1 MAGRKSGRNDMAGF
15 CAKCGVPLE
24 SSTAFCPTC
33 GTPIASQ
40 PVPPLPAA
48 AVKKTSVLKIVL
60 IVVAVLFG
68 LGILG
73 VGTIAYM
80 GWRAMH
86 SGAISVG
93 QESDVSEADLGVS
106 IYPGAVP
113 NAKAASRMKFSGMQS
128 VSAMYSTGDP
138 ASAVLNYYQE
148 KLGPNATSSDR
159 NGTSV
164 LTLSSAV
171 GNTKDSVI
179 VSVTPGAQAG
189 GATQIMIMHMKTG
202 TQ

>member
-1 MAGRKSGRNDMAGF
+1 MAGF

-24 SSTAFCPTC
+24 SSIGSCPSC
-33 GTPIASQ
+33 GTPIATQ
-40 PVPPLPAA
+40 PAPPLPAA
-48 AVKKTSVLKIVL
+48 VVKKTSALKIVL

-73 VGTIAYM
+73 VGTIGYM

-93 QESDVSEADLGVS
+93 QGSDVSEADLGVS

-113 NAKAASRMKFSGMQS
+113 HTKSASRMKFSGMQS
-128 VSAMYSTGDP
+128 VSAMYTTGDP

-148 KLGPNATSSDR
+148 KLGPNATTTDR
-159 NGTSV
+159 NGTTV
-164 LTLSSAV
+164 LTVTSAA
-171 GNTKDSVI
+171 GNMKDSVI
-179 VSVTPGAQAG
+179 ISVTPGAQAG
-189 GATQIMIMHMKTG
+189 GATQILIMHMKTG